1 MKDFIEKIRATEIG
15 DVQEA
20 LMGRDDVPELNIPK
34 DASIATILD
43 EIWAKYDTD
52 KNGTLNKSE
61 ARVFVKEYLLKL
73 GEADRLPPGQFNA
86 IFKDLDEDG
95 NGKITPAEMKD
106 FIEKIRATEAIIDNA
121 EQQDFLDIVWEEFDK
136 DRSGTLSRPET
147 RNFVKAY
154 LIKVGKG
161 EEFPEDKFAALF
173 KELDQDGNLII
184 SKKEMKELIQN
195 IME

>member
-1 MKDFIEKIRATEIG
+1 
-15 DVQEA
+15 
-20 LMGRDDVPELNIPK
+20 MGKDDVPDLNIPK

-106 FIEKIRATEAIIDNA
+106 FIEKIRITEAVI
-121 EQQDFLDIVWEEFDK
+121 EE
-136 DRSGTLSRPET
+136 SNE
-147 RNFVKAY
+147 N
-154 LIKVGKG
+154 
-161 EEFPEDKFAALF
+161 
-173 KELDQDGNLII
+173 
-184 SKKEMKELIQN
+184 
-195 IME
+195 

>member
-1 MKDFIEKIRATEIG
+1 
-15 DVQEA
+15 
-20 LMGRDDVPELNIPK
+20 MGKDDVPDLNIPK

-106 FIEKIRATEAIIDNA
+106 FIEKIRTTEAVIEESNEKWAIDII
-121 EQQDFLDIVWEEFDK
+121 WEEFDK
-136 DRSGTLSRPET
+136 DRSGSLSRAET
-147 RNFVKAY
+147 RNFVKAF
-154 LIKVGKG
+154 LIKVS
-161 EEFPEDKFAALF
+161 EAERFPEDKFVALF
-173 KELDQDGNLII
+173 KEFDEDGNLII
-184 SKKEMKELIQN
+184 TKNEMKEFLEKIRAWMSN
-195 IME
+195 ALLVWLF

>member
-1 MKDFIEKIRATEIG
+1 
-15 DVQEA
+15 
-20 LMGRDDVPELNIPK
+20 MGKDDVPDLNIPK

-95 NGKITPAEMKD
+95 NGKITPARLTGTKALYQRQLETAIK
-106 FIEKIRATEAIIDNA
+106 RAR
-121 EQQDFLDIVWEEFDK
+121 FLAVMPF
-136 DRSGTLSRPET
+136 T
-147 RNFVKAY
+147 
-154 LIKVGKG
+154 
-161 EEFPEDKFAALF
+161 
-173 KELDQDGNLII
+173 DQH
-184 SKKEMKELIQN
+184 KK
-195 IME
+195 

>member
-1 MKDFIEKIRATEIG
+1 MKEFIEKIRATEIA

-20 LMGRDDVPELNIPK
+20 LMGKDDVPDLNIPK
-34 DASIATILD
+34 DATIASVLD

-106 FIEKIRATEAIIDNA
+106 FIEKIRKTEAIIDVA
-121 EQQDFLDIVWEEFDK
+121 EQQNLIDIIWDEFDK
-136 DRSGTLSRPET
+136 DRSGTLSRPEC

-154 LIKVGKG
+154 LIKIG
-161 EEFPEDKFAALF
+161 EGERFPEDQFVALF
-173 KELDQDGNLII
+173 NEFDSDDNLII
-184 SKKEMKELIQN
+184 SKKEM
-195 IME
+195 

>member
-1 MKDFIEKIRATEIG
+1 MKEFIEKIRATEIA

-20 LMGRDDVPELNIPK
+20 LMGKDDVPDLNIPEEAK
-34 DASIATILD
+34 IGDILN

-73 GEADRLPPGQFNA
+73 GEGDRLPVGQFNA

-106 FIEKIRATEAIIDNA
+106 FIEKIRKTEAVIEEAEEKQIID
-121 EQQDFLDIVWEEFDK
+121 
-136 DRSGTLSRPET
+136 
-147 RNFVKAY
+147 
-154 LIKVGKG
+154 
-161 EEFPEDKFAALF
+161 
-173 KELDQDGNLII
+173 
-184 SKKEMKELIQN
+184 
-195 IME
+195 